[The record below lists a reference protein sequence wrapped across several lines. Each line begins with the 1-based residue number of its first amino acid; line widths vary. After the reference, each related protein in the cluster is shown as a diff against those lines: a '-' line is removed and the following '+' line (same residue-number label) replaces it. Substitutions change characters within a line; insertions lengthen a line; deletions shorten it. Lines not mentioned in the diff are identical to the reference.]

1 MNWLAMTVLLLTGW
15 GLFAWSARRRWRL
28 MMVGRPE
35 KRFDRIGDRVRAT
48 LEFAFVQKRM
58 PRYKWAGVAHTLIF
72 VGFIVLLLRSIVL
85 WGRGF
90 DPDFNLLL
98 FGSTQPLGKLYGLLK
113 DIFAILVLIGASV
126 FLYYRLVKK
135 LPRLTLNLEGLIIL
149 GIIVTMMVADITY
162 DGASAVRLAG
172 PDRANLRFHVWEPA
186 GSLAAFAFAGLPNS
200 ASTFLQHAGFWTHS
214 SLVLI
219 FLNILPYTKHFHIIT
234 GVPNVFFLDL
244 TPRGRL
250 RPIEDIEGTVER
262 GETLGIRRITDFT
275 WKHNLDFFTCT
286 ECGRC
291 SDHCPATRTGKKL
304 SPKHF
309 GLDLRDFLYAHEKAL
324 MGARRDSRTSE
335 TTEGASPSD
344 GVRDPGH
351 DPTVS
356 RAGGIVAPA
365 TDLVPEVI
373 HPEVLW
379 ACTTCR
385 ACEHE
390 CPVFISFVDK
400 IVDMRRHLVM
410 ERGEFPSQL
419 QNAFQGI
426 ERSGNPWS
434 FPAEDRGKWAEGL
447 DVPVLAE
454 KPDVDVLL
462 WVGCAPSFDDRAKK
476 VSRATAQLL
485 KAAGVNFAILGTE
498 ETCTGDPARR
508 AGNEFLFQM
517 FAQQNVETLNRH
529 DAGKKKIVTS
539 CPHCFNTLKNE
550 YPDFG
555 GKFDVVHHSTFLAEL
570 VRTGRLKPQRV
581 PRQNPAR
588 EGGASCAGDN
598 ARMSPPAGAQ
608 APDAAREG
616 GAMHGRATAHA
627 MPTTPP
633 TGVGGSDTRQGGAG
647 LRVAFHDSCYLGRYN
662 DVYDAPRDVL
672 KAIPGL
678 TVLEPAQTRDRGMC
692 CGAGGAN
699 MFKEEEPGS
708 ERVNIRRTEQLLA
721 TQPDAVASG
730 CPFCMRMLTDGLAAK
745 HRPDIP
751 QLDVAELLWESC
763 APE

>member
-1 MNWLAMTVLLLTGW
+1 MNWLAMTVLLLAGW
-15 GLFAWSARRRWRL
+15 GGFAWSARRRWKL
-28 MMVGRPE
+28 LKVGRPE
-35 KRFDRIGDRVRAT
+35 NRFDRIGDRIRAT

-58 PRYKWAGVAHTLIF
+58 PRYQPAGWAHMFIF

-90 DPDFNLLL
+90 DPHFNLLL
-98 FGSTQPLGKLYGLLK
+98 FGSTQPLGKLYGFLK

-126 FLYYRLVKK
+126 FIYYRVVKK
-135 LPRLTLNLEGLIIL
+135 LPRLTLNPEGLVIL
-149 GIIVTMMVADITY
+149 GIIVAMMIADITY
-162 DGASAVRLAG
+162 DGASAVRLS
-172 PDRANLRFHVWEPA
+172 RAAQMSVPFHGWEPA
-186 GSLAAFAFAGLPNS
+186 GSLGAFVFAGLPDS
-200 ASTFLQHAGFWTHS
+200 AITFLQHAGFWTHA

-219 FLNILPYTKHFHIIT
+219 FLNILPYSKHFHIIT

-250 RPIEDIEGTVER
+250 RPIEDIEGKVER

-275 WKHNLDFFTCT
+275 WKHNLDFYTCT

-309 GLDLRDFLYAHEKAL
+309 GLDLRDFLYRHADAFQNRDRQGASG
-324 MGARRDSRTSE
+324 GART
-335 TTEGASPSD
+335 D
-344 GVRDPGH
+344 GVGDPGCG
-351 DPTVS
+351 TAVS
-356 RAGGIVAPA
+356 RAGGILAPA
-365 TDLVPEVI
+365 SDLVPNVI
-373 HPEVLW
+373 DPEVLW

-385 ACEHE
+385 ACEQE

-410 ERGEFPSQL
+410 ERGEFPAQL

-434 FPAEDRGKWAEGL
+434 FPAEDRANWASGL
-447 DVPVLAE
+447 DVPLLSD
-454 KPDVDVLL
+454 KPDAEVLL
-462 WVGCAPSFDDRAKK
+462 WVGCAPSYDDRAKK

-485 KAAGVNFAILGTE
+485 KQAGVNFAILGTE

-517 FAQQNVETLNRH
+517 FAQQNVETLNRYEVS
-529 DAGKKKIVTS
+529 KKRIVTS

-570 VRTGRLKPQRV
+570 LSQGRIKPQRT
-581 PRQNPAR
+581 PYQNPAR
-588 EGGASCAGDN
+588 EGGVTHSD
-598 ARMSPPAGAQ
+598 
-608 APDAAREG
+608 
-616 GAMHGRATAHA
+616 ATAHA
-627 MPTTPP
+627 TPTTPP
-633 TGVGGSDTRQGGAG
+633 TGVGGSENPQGRGG
-647 LRVAFHDSCYLGRYN
+647 LRVVYHDSCYLGRYN
-662 DVYDAPRDVL
+662 DVYDAPRYVL
-672 KAIPGL
+672 ASIPGL
-678 TVLEPAQTRDRGMC
+678 TVLEPVQTRDRGMC

-699 MFKEEEPGS
+699 MFKEEEPGA

-721 TQPDAVASG
+721 TQPDAVASA

-745 HRPDIP
+745 HQPEIP
-751 QLDVAELLWESC
+751 QLDVAELLWESVKNGTDQGTH
-763 APE
+763 